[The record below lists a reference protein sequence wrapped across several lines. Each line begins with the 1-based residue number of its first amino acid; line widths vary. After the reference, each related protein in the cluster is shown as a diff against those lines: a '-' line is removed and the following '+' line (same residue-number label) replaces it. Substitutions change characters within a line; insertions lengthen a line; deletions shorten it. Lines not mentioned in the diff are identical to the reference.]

1 MRVGNGAAVTSQA
14 ARHPRPRLEE
24 AAHEFEAQMM
34 KELLK
39 PMTDGAIL
47 GAENSGSGGTMTDF
61 ATEVLGQ
68 CLSRA
73 GGFGIATTVL
83 HGLSQD
89 GTTPQST
96 PGAARRGTAVSG
108 SDAGTLK

>member
-1 MRVGNGAAVTSQA
+1 MHVGDGAAVPGHA
-14 ARHPRPRLEE
+14 ARLPRPRLEE

-39 PMTDGAIL
+39 PMTDGATL
-47 GAENSGSGGTMTDF
+47 GAEDSGSGGTMTDF

-96 PGAARRGTAVSG
+96 PGPARRGTAVPG
-108 SDAGTLK
+108 AMQEH